1 MMVFFGYHVFPVM
14 NLIASLS
21 TKYFSMRSFVY
32 VRSSLVVAFNVILL
46 SFPIGIPSGSL
57 PEQLGEVY

>member
-1 MMVFFGYHVFPVM
+1 
-14 NLIASLS
+14 
-21 TKYFSMRSFVY
+21 MRSFVY

-57 PEQLGEVY
+57 PEQLGEVYWHFTSI